1 MYACSTFRAPVTGRA
16 GSSPLSSRPAPTA
29 LKATFSTYDLA
40 SSPAEAMGTAEHLR
54 EHFVLSETIFSA
66 ARPATEMTVM
76 IWQSAAGLHG
86 QVEALAS
93 SSFSCSCA
101 AATSGTAVRH
111 GHTAGGGVR
120 GRAAA
125 AGARAG
131 APSCTLQTMSAA
143 GCNQLQVTH
152 GLQSRTESTRQPL
165 VVRSR
170 HARRRPRDATLWCST
185 VFPPSPGGIPSLW
198 STTVH
203 APTRPAERP
212 PSPANT
218 QPGRHPQLVLVLL
231 QRRS

>member
-1 MYACSTFRAPVTGRA
+1 
-16 GSSPLSSRPAPTA
+16 
-29 LKATFSTYDLA
+29 
-40 SSPAEAMGTAEHLR
+40 MGTAEHQR
-54 EHFVLSETIFSA
+54 KHFVLSETIFSA
-66 ARPATEMTVM
+66 ARPATEVTVL

-131 APSCTLQTMSAA
+131 APSCTLQTMFCSRMQSAA
-143 GCNQLQVTH
+143 GDARAAITDRIDQAAAGRAQPTRKAAP
-152 GLQSRTESTRQPL
+152 SRRDTLVFYGVSTEPRWDSIPL
-165 VVRSR
+165 VHHRAR
-170 HARRRPRDATLWCST
+170 AHA
-185 VFPPSPGGIPSLW
+185 
-198 STTVH
+198 
-203 APTRPAERP
+203 PAERP